1 MCWFNIPVSLPIQFW
16 RVYWIKI
23 TEQMKLL
30 MQTLFP
36 QALWHKNSKSLLMSV
51 LDQNQAPLPLLLFA
65 TFLCHS
71 FLDPRPPNTALS
83 SLHLGDTICLAKCK
97 PFGLIPIRSACKS
110 ICPHLSWCPVPLQPS
125 FALPFVMHPSQE
137 HRPQLH
143 PRLR

>member
-1 MCWFNIPVSLPIQFW
+1 
-16 RVYWIKI
+16 
-23 TEQMKLL
+23 MKLL

-97 PFGLIPIRSACKS
+97 PFWTHPHSLSLQEHLPPFKLMP
-110 ICPHLSWCPVPLQPS
+110 CPSSTFFS
-125 FALPFVMHPSQE
+125 FAFCDASFSRTQTSAPPTPAIKASGSHPE
-137 HRPQLH
+137 KHT
-143 PRLR
+143 